1 VGFPF
6 AYRAKSRK
14 GRGLF
19 RKAPDP
25 REVGDRFGRLLKRMQ
40 GSAVLRA
47 TWKGERYL
55 AELEVS
61 ALVPPVSLVV
71 GNDAELAVTG
81 DATFGPAVIAD
92 VAARLAPILEELDF
106 VWVEEPPPL
115 EKLQAI
121 VCATLRTT
129 LEEDESPVRVG
140 VPARKFLIDAP
151 VLTALG
157 PRDDAWR
164 ETVIADPSRAHDAF
178 PYWQPGPG
186 QAALARALV
195 AMWLEIPWREP
206 LDRDERD
213 LFKQVDEDLRA
224 ARNAKL
230 DVPWRAWQELL
241 RHMGV
246 VDEDV
251 DEHAKDAG
259 DPPIGYRR
267 YDLDAEL
274 SGGWSVRMPGSMV
287 GHWEDDGARYW
298 ATDGDRVIEFTSL
311 SAEEER
317 DSEKLLAVAP
327 EVHPVIDRVGEGEQR
342 GRAEAFEDEGVPVV
356 IGLMA
361 RAPHVGILTCK
372 GGERAWALSTW
383 RSLRHAG

>member
-1 VGFPF
+1 MGFPF

-25 REVGDRFGRLLKRMQ
+25 REIGDRFGRLLKRMQ

-47 TWKGERYL
+47 AWKGERYL
-55 AELEVS
+55 AELEIS
-61 ALVPPVSLVV
+61 PLVPAISLVV
-71 GNDAELAVTG
+71 GDDAELTITG

-92 VAARLAPILEELDF
+92 VAARMAPIFEELDF
-106 VWVEEPPPL
+106 VWVDEAPSIETA
-115 EKLQAI
+115 QAM
-121 VCATLRTT
+121 VCAKLRETLQKSDGR
-129 LEEDESPVRVG
+129 VRIG

-157 PRDDAWR
+157 PRDAAWR
-164 ETVIADPSRAHDAF
+164 DGVSAEPSRARDAF
-178 PYWQPGPG
+178 PYWEPGPG
-186 QAALARALV
+186 RAALARALV

-206 LDRDERD
+206 LDREERD

-224 ARNAKL
+224 ARKAKL

-246 VDEDV
+246 EDEDV
-251 DEHAKDAG
+251 DEKAKDAT

-267 YDLDAEL
+267 HDLEAEL
-274 SGGWSVRMPGSMV
+274 SGGWSVRMSGAMI

-298 ATDGDRVIEFTSL
+298 ATDGDRVLEFTSL
-311 SAEEER
+311 TAEEER
-317 DSEKLLAVAP
+317 DTDKLLAVAP
-327 EVHPVIDRVGEGEQR
+327 EAHPVIARFAEGEQR
-342 GRAEAFEDEGVPVV
+342 GRAEAFEDDGVAVV
-356 IGLMA
+356 VGLMA

-372 GGERAWALSTW
+372 GGERDWALATW
-383 RSLRHAG
+383 RSLQHKD

>member
-25 REVGDRFGRLLKRMQ
+25 RDVGDRFGRLLKRMQ
-40 GSAVLRA
+40 GNAVLGA

-71 GNDAELAVTG
+71 GNDAELTVTG

-92 VAARLAPILEELDF
+92 VVARMAPILEELDF
-106 VWVEEPPPL
+106 VWVEEPPPI
-115 EKLQAI
+115 EKLQTM
-121 VCATLRTT
+121 VCATLRDT
-129 LEEDESPVRVG
+129 LEEEEGRVRVG

-151 VLTALG
+151 ILTALG

-164 ETVIADPSRAHDAF
+164 EAVLADPSRAHDAF

-186 QAALARALV
+186 RAALARALV

-224 ARNAKL
+224 ARKAKL

-251 DEHAKDAG
+251 DEHAKDAS
-259 DPPIGYRR
+259 DPEIGYRR
-267 YDLDAEL
+267 LDLDAEL
-274 SGGWSVRMPGSMV
+274 SGGWSVRMPGAMI

-311 SAEEER
+311 SAEEEH
-317 DSEKLLAVAP
+317 DTEKLLAVAP
-327 EVHPVIDRVGEGEQR
+327 EAHPVVDRYAEGEQR
-342 GRAEAFEDEGVPVV
+342 GRAEAFEDDGVPVV

-372 GGERAWALSTW
+372 GGEREWALSTW
-383 RSLRHAG
+383 RSLRHTG